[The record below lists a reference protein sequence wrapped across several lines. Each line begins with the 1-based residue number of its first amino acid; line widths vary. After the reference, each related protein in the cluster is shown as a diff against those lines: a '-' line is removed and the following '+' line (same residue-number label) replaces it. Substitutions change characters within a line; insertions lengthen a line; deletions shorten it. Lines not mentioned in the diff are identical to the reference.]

1 MRRES
6 LPIHEPCSADW
17 ERMDGDGVVRFC
29 RLCNKN
35 VHDLSGM
42 TEDEARAFLAGGER
56 PCIRYLFD
64 ARGQVLFQ
72 PRAGVGL
79 LPRLVAAAALSLA
92 GLAAG
97 GCMGKRACPVPETAA
112 PASASPAEGQP
123 ADAAEPAPVEPAT
136 DAVEPVR

>member
-29 RLCNKN
+29 RLCNKD
-35 VHDLSGM
+35 VHDVSAM
-42 TEDEARAFLAGGER
+42 TEDEAREFLAAGDQ
-56 PCIRYLFD
+56 PCIRYRFD
-64 ARGQVLFQ
+64 AQGDVLFQ

-79 LPRLVAAAALSLA
+79 LPRLAAAAALSFA

-97 GCMGKRACPVPETAA
+97 GCMGKPVCPLPETAKPTSA
-112 PASASPAEGQP
+112 PPVQAEP
-123 ADAAEPAPVEPAT
+123 ADAPTPAPTEPASGPVEPA
-136 DAVEPVR
+136 R